1 MKKLILLIF
10 TVLVAQSAIA
20 DKIVFLDDP
29 DDSLKARAQFIMTA
43 QQEIRA
49 QYFTIEDD
57 EVSASGLSMLGYAA
71 ARGVKV
77 KIIVDA
83 MHNLMSDEKQAA
95 LLLNPNVEIRE
106 YNNFKIYA
114 PFRYSKRMH
123 DKALIIDR
131 RALISGGRNVA
142 NGYFGKAGDN
152 DDNPKPVLEDTDA
165 LVTESQ
171 AIDEAA
177 NYFDN
182 LWNSKFV
189 KPVNLNF
196 MNKENLQADGCERE
210 RWHTNGKGNSHNDYQ
225 NCEYRRGRNIKKVN
239 DAVASLEAAYKK
251 TITEYGVH
259 RSLDFVLNYWDTL
272 AVRTG
277 VIDYVY
283 DNPVGQKS
291 NLDKPEAIHNNI
303 AKQLY
308 AAVARAQKNVVIVT
322 PYLVITPEQVE
333 LFRAL
338 RQRGIKVEIFTNGE
352 NSNDVAAAHVGFR
365 RTVHL
370 AVNEGVQVWVYNGPD
385 TLHAKMVL
393 IDNQTLFVGSFN
405 WDFRSQ
411 NLNREVGI
419 IADITAVQ
427 QTNALQQDIQDKL
440 ARILSRST
448 LLGAENRMNTNI
460 GNLNERQVRK
470 LATMIRSAHGN
481 TWFWELLFPLIK
493 EQL

>member
-1 MKKLILLIF
+1 MKKFILLLI
-10 TVLVAQSAIA
+10 TVLAAQAAFA

-43 QQEIRA
+43 QHEIRA

-95 LLLNPNVEIRE
+95 LLLNPNIEIRE
-106 YNNFKIYA
+106 YNNFKLFA
-114 PFRYSKRMH
+114 PFRYTKRMH

-142 NGYFGKAGDN
+142 NGYFGRAGDN
-152 DDNPKPVLEDTDA
+152 DEDPKPVLEDTDA
-165 LVTESQ
+165 LVLESE
-171 AIDEAA
+171 AIHEAA

-182 LWNSKFV
+182 LWKSKFV
-189 KPVNLNF
+189 KPVDLDWK
-196 MNKENLQADGCERE
+196 NKEHLAHGACESERFRGNNDG
-210 RWHTNGKGNSHNDYQ
+210 GSNDHQ
-225 NCEYRRGRNIKKVN
+225 NCEYRRERNVKKVN
-239 DAVASLEAAYKK
+239 QAVASLEAAYTKALSD
-251 TITEYGVH
+251 YGVH
-259 RSLDFVLNYWDTL
+259 SSIDSVLNYWDKL
-272 AVRTG
+272 AVSTG
-277 VIDYVY
+277 AIDYVY

-291 NLDKPEAIHNNI
+291 NLDKPEELQNNI

-308 AAVARAQKNVVIVT
+308 AAVGRAQKNVIIVT
-322 PYLVITPEQVE
+322 PYFVVTPEQVE
-333 LFRAL
+333 LFRDL
-338 RQRGIKVEIFTNGE
+338 RARGVKVEVFTNGV
-352 NSNDVAAAHVGFR
+352 NSNDVPAAHVGFK
-365 RTVHL
+365 RTADL
-370 AVNEGVQVWVYNGPD
+370 AAQEGVKIWLYNGPD

-393 IDNQTLFVGSFN
+393 IDNQILFVGSFN

-427 QTNALQQDIQDKL
+427 QTNSLQQDIQDKL
-440 ARILSRST
+440 ARIMSRST
-448 LLGAENRMNTNI
+448 PRGNEKHTNTKI
-460 GNLNERQVRK
+460 GHLNENQIRK
-470 LATMIRSAHGN
+470 LASMIRNAHAN
-481 TWFWELLFPLIK
+481 TWLWDLFFPLIK
-493 EQL
+493 GQL

>member
-1 MKKLILLIF
+1 MKNIILILIS
-10 TVLVAQSAIA
+10 VLVAQAAFA

-29 DDSLKARAQFIMTA
+29 DDSLKARAQFILTA
-43 QQEIRA
+43 QTEIRA

-77 KIIVDA
+77 RIIVDA

-106 YNNFKIYA
+106 YNNFKLFA
-114 PFRYSKRMH
+114 PFRYTKRMH

-131 RALISGGRNVA
+131 QALISGGRNVA
-142 NGYFGKAGDN
+142 NGYFGRAS
-152 DDNPKPVLEDTDA
+152 DDDDAPKPVLEDTDA
-165 LVTESQ
+165 LVLDSS

-182 LWNSKFV
+182 LWNSRFV
-189 KPVNLNF
+189 KPLDLDWKDKKHLV
-196 MNKENLQADGCERE
+196 QGACDRE
-210 RWHTNGKGNSHNDYQ
+210 LWHGNDNSRNEYD
-225 NCEYRRGRNIKKVN
+225 NCEHRRARNIKKIN
-239 DAVASLEAAYKK
+239 EAVTSLEAAYRK
-251 TITEYGVH
+251 TVAEHGIPANQQA
-259 RSLDFVLNYWDTL
+259 VLTDWDKL

-277 VIDYVY
+277 NIDYVF
-283 DNPVGQKS
+283 DNPVGQRS
-291 NLDKPEAIHNNI
+291 NLDKPEETRNNI

-308 AAVARAQKNVVIVT
+308 QTIGRATKNVIIIT
-322 PYLVITPEQVE
+322 PYLVVTPEQVE

-338 RQRGIKVEIFTNGE
+338 RARGVKVEIFTNGE

-370 AVNEGVQVWVYNGPD
+370 AVNEGVKVWVYNGPD

-427 QTNALQQDIQDKL
+427 QENQLQQDIQDKL

-460 GNLNERQVRK
+460 GHLNERQIRK

-481 TWFWELLFPLIK
+481 TWFWELLFPLVK

>member
-1 MKKLILLIF
+1 MKKLILLLI
-10 TVLVAQSAIA
+10 TVLAAQAAFA

-29 DDSLKARAQFIMTA
+29 DDSLKARAEFILTA
-43 QQEIRA
+43 EQEIRA

-57 EVSASGLSMLGYAA
+57 EVSASGLSLLGYAA

-77 KIIVDA
+77 RIIVDA
-83 MHNLMSDEKQAA
+83 MHNLMSDAKQAA

-123 DKALIIDR
+123 DKALIVDR
-131 RALISGGRNVA
+131 HALISGGRNVA
-142 NGYFGKAGDN
+142 NGYFGRAS
-152 DDNPKPVLEDTDA
+152 DDDDAPKPVLEDTDA
-165 LVTESQ
+165 LVLESS

-189 KPVNLNF
+189 KPVDLDRKAKKHLAEDAC
-196 MNKENLQADGCERE
+196 KEEIWVGEDNYRTQYD
-210 RWHTNGKGNSHNDYQ
+210 
-225 NCEYRRGRNIKKVN
+225 NCEYARKRNVKKVQE
-239 DAVASLEAAYKK
+239 AMLSLNAAYQK
-251 TITEYGVH
+251 TIAEHGIPANKQVV
-259 RSLDFVLNYWDTL
+259 LDTWDKL

-277 VIDYVY
+277 NIDYIF
-283 DNPVGQKS
+283 DNPVGQRS
-291 NLDKPEAIHNNI
+291 SLEKPEAYQNNI

-308 AAVARAQKNVVIVT
+308 GAIARAQKHVVIVT
-322 PYLVITPEQVE
+322 PYFVVTPEQVE
-333 LFRAL
+333 LFKTLRA
-338 RQRGIKVEIFTNGE
+338 RGVKVEVFTNGV
-352 NSNDVAAAHVGFR
+352 NSNDVPAAHVGFK

-370 AVNEGVQVWVYNGPD
+370 AEAQGVQVWLYNGPD

-393 IDNQTLFVGSFN
+393 IDNRVLFVGSFN

-419 IADITAVQ
+419 IADITAVE
-427 QTNALQQDIQDKL
+427 QTNHLQVDIQDKL
-440 ARILSRST
+440 ARIMARSMPR
-448 LLGAENRMNTNI
+448 GDDKKMNARI
-460 GNLNERQVRK
+460 GRLNENQIRK
-470 LATMIRSAHGN
+470 LASMIRNAHAN
-481 TWFWELLFPLIK
+481 TWLWELFFPLIK